1 MSYQVPLQDMAFLAR
16 SQQKSSG
23 SNASPEGSD
32 SREQASMIL
41 EAAAK
46 LAQQQWLPCN
56 RSGDQQGCLLENG
69 KVQLA
74 AVNSLDPVW

>member
-16 SQQKSSG
+16 SKQQSS
-23 SNASPEGSD
+23 ASTEGSD
-32 SREQASMIL
+32 RREQASMIL
-41 EAAAK
+41 EEAAK

-56 RSGDQQGCLLENG
+56 RSGNQQGCLLENG

>member
-16 SQQKSSG
+16 TQQHSS
-23 SNASPEGSD
+23 ASTEGSE